1 MSRRSMLGNLENAL
15 MLEESG
21 VVVAVASGDRVWVE
35 TRRQGPCGGCGE
47 GVSCGSGLLA
57 RPARD
62 NPRILARHDGMTLA
76 VGDTVLLGM
85 EEGILWQ
92 GMLRLYLSPLLLMAT
107 LGMSGQA
114 LAGEPGAIMGA
125 LAGLAAGLGWARDR
139 SSAQLADKY
148 LPIVMKKTAP

>member
-1 MSRRSMLGNLENAL
+1 
-15 MLEESG
+15 
-21 VVVAVASGDRVWVE
+21 
-35 TRRQGPCGGCGE
+35 
-47 GVSCGSGLLA
+47 
-57 RPARD
+57 
-62 NPRILARHDGMTLA
+62 MTLA

>member
-1 MSRRSMLGNLENAL
+1 MSRRYMRGNLEKAV

-57 RPARD
+57 RD

-85 EEGILWQ
+85 DEGILWQ